1 MRSLIINW
9 QLNGS
14 AVINSC
20 NEDLILAAVIWHYW
34 ARLLPQAETIPPLCG
49 DRAWRDA
56 SHLPLTALLRLPR
69 FLLSCFWSVKGFLPM
84 KNKSIC
90 MPGTNHP
97 TLKAALFIHDSHFV
111 WEACSSIQ
119 SLHNLSPCPCSS
131 ACCLA
136 LKVKSVGLWIRLI
149 SIVWVG
155 SRSKT
160 GPPERHRF
168 SGAGTATP

>member
-1 MRSLIINW
+1 VRSLIINW

-90 MPGTNHP
+90 MPGTDHP
-97 TLKAALFIHDSHFV
+97 APTPASRLRRSRRR
-111 WEACSSIQ
+111 CSSMTVTSFGKPAHQ
-119 SLHNLSPCPCSS
+119 SSPCIIWVRVRV
-131 ACCLA
+131 L
-136 LKVKSVGLWIRLI
+136 RL
-149 SIVWVG
+149 VAW
-155 SRSKT
+155 
-160 GPPERHRF
+160 P
-168 SGAGTATP
+168 